1 MMVHLHSPV
10 LGSLGGRAR
19 RRSVGR
25 NVVCDISIQS
35 EILLLRRRIGRPE
48 RCDPS
53 LFQLLASAGEIKGP
67 LGLGNPKD
75 VEGVRCRTLSEVAVL
90 SSAFDHERV
99 YSLNF
104 RSAAEGSGRSV
115 DDGLVGR
122 T

>member
-19 RRSVGR
+19 CRSVGR
-25 NVVCDISIQS
+25 DVVCDISIQT

-53 LFQLLASAGEIKGP
+53 LFQPLASAGEIEDP
-67 LGLGNPKD
+67 LGLANFEN
-75 VEGVRCRTLSEVAVL
+75 VEGVRRRTLTEIAIL

-99 YSLNF
+99 YCLNF

-115 DDGLVGR
+115 DD
-122 T
+122 